1 MVEGSAERLI
11 MLADFG
17 ETVSYTPAGGVSS
30 KVKAIFDQVYDAV
43 EVGGSVPFALTQP
56 RLTLRSSDVSGVA
69 EGDSFMIRSFMYKVS
84 IVMAD
89 GTGITELALEAQ

>member
-1 MVEGSAERLI
+1 MIEGSAERLV
-11 MLADFG
+11 MLSDFG
-17 ETVSYTPAGGVSS
+17 ESVLYNPVGGNCR
-30 KVKAIFDQVYDAV
+30 KLTAIFDQVYESV

-69 EGDSFMIRSFMYKVS
+69 EGDSFTVRSFVYKVS

-89 GTGITELALEAQ
+89 GTGITEIALEAQ